1 MPRNRFLILL
11 GACLLSASAAWA
23 DDVGLIDC
31 SSHSEG
37 AQVFAKPRRT
47 PELVASVPC
56 GERFT
61 ILVYGFVFSRIQT
74 GDGKVGYVY
83 SNLIAVDR
91 AGAPAQKPPSA
102 QVVTASEKVAIR
114 TAPVAQPAPSVP
126 AQPQPAPAQPAP
138 APVAPAP
145 ARVVAP
151 PAPISSA
158 PASHA
163 AISNAPQTNV
173 TIARP
178 DPPATAQPQPAPAQP
193 ATAPASEPASS
204 FSVSAP
210 ASPVPAANAPEPS
223 APVARPDPPAQP
235 QPEPAPAQPAA
246 APIRPVNDRATWEKP
261 NPGGVR
267 RAPLIEVFGGYAF
280 ARLDGGGGTATN
292 LNGALGSFGWNFKP
306 WLQLVA
312 DSSYSVV
319 TVGTTK
325 NVLYGNHFGPRYFH
339 HGRNRWGATPF
350 VEGLIGGSRA
360 DTTISGVGGY
370 TTSANCLSYKVG
382 GGLDLH
388 PSRHWEIRLFD
399 VDYYRTS
406 FGTNV
411 QQNNYWVSTG
421 IVLHLFGGRSY

>member
-126 AQPQPAPAQPAP
+126 AQPAP

-145 ARVVAP
+145 APVVVP

-158 PASHA
+158 PVPPA
-163 AISNAPQTNV
+163 ATSNAPQTNV

-178 DPPATAQPQPAPAQP
+178 DPPAPAQLQPVPARPAP
-193 ATAPASEPASS
+193 APASEPASS
-204 FSVSAP
+204 FSVSTP
-210 ASPVPAANAPEPS
+210 ASPAPTANAPEPS
-223 APVARPDPPAQP
+223 APVAQPDPPAQP

-312 DSSYSVV
+312 DSSYNVV
-319 TVGTTK
+319 TISGTK

-339 HGRNRWGATPF
+339 RGRNRWGATPF

-406 FGTNV
+406 FGTNIH
-411 QQNNYWVSTG
+411 QNNYWASTG

>member
-61 ILVYGFVFSRIQT
+61 ILVYGFV
-74 GDGKVGYVY
+74 GYVY

-114 TAPVAQPAPSVP
+114 TAPVAQPAPSAP
-126 AQPQPAPAQPAP
+126 AQPQPAPAQVAP

-145 ARVVAP
+145 APVATP
-151 PAPISSA
+151 PAPLSSGPVP
-158 PASHA
+158 PAA
-163 AISNAPQTNV
+163 TSNAPQTNV

-204 FSVSAP
+204 PSVSAP
-210 ASPVPAANAPEPS
+210 PASPATAAPVTAANAPEPY

>member
-1 MPRNRFLILL
+1 MSRNRFLILL

-126 AQPQPAPAQPAP
+126 AQSAP

-145 ARVVAP
+145 APVVAP

-158 PASHA
+158 PVSHA

-173 TIARP
+173 TVAQP
-178 DPPATAQPQPAPAQP
+178 DPPAPAQLQPVLAQPAPVL
-193 ATAPASEPASS
+193 ASEPASS

-210 ASPVPAANAPEPS
+210 ASPAPIANAPEPS
-223 APVARPDPPAQP
+223 APAAQPDPPAQP

-246 APIRPVNDRATWEKP
+246 APIQPVNDRATWEKP

-267 RAPLIEVFGGYAF
+267 REPLIEVFGGYAF

-306 WLQLVA
+306 WLQIVA

-339 HGRNRWGATPF
+339 RGRNRWGATPF

-421 IVLHLFGGRSY
+421 IILHLFGGRSDY